1 MVSVDIYFLEGVVGH
16 RTRYVVIL
24 DELVTYLMGIIY
36 HQESQVVGGNPG
48 FSILRGGDVSY
59 EHSLAGRHS
68 HFLVIHKGMH
78 TYVPLLL
85 GRAID
90 IGFAI
95 GEHPIVVAT
104 VDKAESTITIVEGE
118 HGCAM
123 LFGNGRYEFSLLDT
137 HILIREKVALQG
149 LSFYEATTLVVEHK
163 PEVLV
168 GVDEHLIYSTIHAD
182 GAEPLLRMA
191 VESLLVI
198 LVDTIAYTGMNP
210 EVSLPVLLD
219 VIHGVVGNGLLIQV
233 LIKEVPEAKTVKA
246 VETRLGGKPHI
257 SPIVLENAVDLPIAE
272 SVTIG
277 EGIEL
282 QVQLLLREVTIG
294 RHRQQQQNQI
304 GI

>member
-1 MVSVDIYFLEGVVGH
+1 M
-16 RTRYVVIL
+16 
-24 DELVTYLMGIIY
+24 
-36 HQESQVVGGNPG
+36 
-48 FSILRGGDVSY
+48 
-59 EHSLAGRHS
+59 
-68 HFLVIHKGMH
+68 
-78 TYVPLLL
+78 
-85 GRAID
+85 
-90 IGFAI
+90 
-95 GEHPIVVAT
+95 
-104 VDKAESTITIVEGE
+104 
-118 HGCAM
+118 
-123 LFGNGRYEFSLLDT
+123 
-137 HILIREKVALQG
+137 ALQG

-257 SPIVLENAVDLPIAE
+257 SLLSWRMQLTCPLLSPSRLVRVLNSKFNCCERLP
-272 SVTIG
+272 
-277 EGIEL
+277 
-282 QVQLLLREVTIG
+282 
-294 RHRQQQQNQI
+294 
-304 GI
+304 

>member
-1 MVSVDIYFLEGVVGH
+1 
-16 RTRYVVIL
+16 
-24 DELVTYLMGIIY
+24 
-36 HQESQVVGGNPG
+36 
-48 FSILRGGDVSY
+48 
-59 EHSLAGRHS
+59 
-68 HFLVIHKGMH
+68 MH

-104 VDKAESTITIVEGE
+104 VDKAESTIILVRIVLSEIRVGPKHLLVDAIDTAERTIVEGE
-118 HGCAM
+118 HGSAM

-137 HILIREKVALQG
+137 HILIREKMALQG
-149 LSFYEATTLVVEHK
+149 LSFYEATTLLIEHK

-198 LVDTIAYTGMNP
+198 LVDTIAYAGMNP

-219 VIHGVVGNGLLIQV
+219 VIHGVVGNGLLVQV
-233 LIKEVPEAKTVKA
+233 LIKEVPEAKTVIS
-246 VETRLGGKPHI
+246 VETRLGAKPHI
-257 SPIVLENAVDLPIAE
+257 SPIVLEDAVDLPIAE

-282 QVQLLLREVTIG
+282 QVQLLREVTIG

>member
-1 MVSVDIYFLEGVVGH
+1 
-16 RTRYVVIL
+16 
-24 DELVTYLMGIIY
+24 MGIIY
-36 HQESQVVGGNPG
+36 HQESQVVGGNPS
-48 FSILRGGDVSY
+48 FSILRGGDVSD

-104 VDKAESTITIVEGE
+104 VDKAESTIILVGMVLGEVRVGPEHLLVDAIDAAERSIVEGE

-163 PEVLV
+163 PKVLV

-257 SPIVLENAVDLPIAE
+257 SPIVLEDAVDLPIAE

-282 QVQLLLREVTIG
+282 QVQLLREVTIS
-294 RHRQQQQNQI
+294 RHCQQHENEI
-304 GI
+304 DI